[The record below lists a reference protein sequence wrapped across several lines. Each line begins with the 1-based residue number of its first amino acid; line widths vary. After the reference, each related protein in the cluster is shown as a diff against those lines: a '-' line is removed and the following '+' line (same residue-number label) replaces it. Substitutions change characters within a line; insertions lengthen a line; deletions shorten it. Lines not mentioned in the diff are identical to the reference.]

1 MQSNVQVAVMPRLGS
16 ARRTVGVRRFLA
28 RLELLIGF
36 LSLGLATLLFRIESK
51 RLSRTGSADQ
61 ALKLLSLMMAGAL
74 AMLIAR
80 RPEMPAPHPG

>member
-1 MQSNVQVAVMPRLGS
+1 MPRLRS
-16 ARRTVGVRRFLA
+16 ARRTVSVRRFLA

-51 RLSRTGSADQ
+51 RLGRTGSGDQ

-74 AMLIAR
+74 AMLTMKR
-80 RPEMPAPHPG
+80 LELPAPHSG